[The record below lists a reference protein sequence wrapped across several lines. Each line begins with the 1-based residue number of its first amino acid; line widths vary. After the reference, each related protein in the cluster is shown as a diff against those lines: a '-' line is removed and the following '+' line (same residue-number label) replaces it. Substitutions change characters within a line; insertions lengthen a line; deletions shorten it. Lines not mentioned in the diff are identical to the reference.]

1 MQDLDFEKELKQAE
15 EKLEK
20 NTSQIKFTRKNI
32 KRLQDYMC
40 KTIKNEEGFEKNVDE
55 FKTRLHQEYNNVL
68 QEYKKISG
76 TRILQK
82 QVYALKTINNN
93 PYILDKV
100 YKKLEKRKLS
110 NINFENK
117 IRKLK
122 GTEEEFEENE
132 IAAQLQWIRREDNKI
147 NQEVIEVYRK
157 ICNEKNIEKRKKYK
171 EILKKRL
178 KNEKDLEYL
187 EIFSADTEKEKL
199 RRSLKIREKSIE
211 ELMLNLQ
218 KQQLKQAGEFFKN
231 NKMLE
236 DLTKFQNTDYRN
248 LNIPEMQYSTRKKRS
263 EKDITVEEIFEDKY
277 IDSLNSIQLAILNAF
292 WQNRFSKKVTEL
304 GRILF
309 ISDTLNFWE
318 NYKSRDLISSENIKN
333 VLLKEEICDKIFEQ
347 IKGDTEEKIKEEN
360 VTYSIVN
367 TDVLSQQIKQEYEEY
382 FNSKIPHIEN
392 NLVVDMKLGEDK
404 RNLENL
410 LYHNKA
416 TMVQELF
423 LGIEHNPKITN
434 WGLIPENNTNIAKK
448 ENIKEKKRILIGIDY
463 PGFNMPLRLH
473 VNREAIVK
481 LLKIRK
487 NNTVIPIYVGDN
499 TDFRYKGKN
508 LTTKL
513 FMPLTEDGEDA
524 IIKANKNISA
534 VDSRYG
540 YIRHL
545 GNLITKK
552 VKSISKIY
560 PNKYI
565 DLESGLEGIKTRDNN
580 FVPDNITIDEKTKM
594 I

>member
-1 MQDLDFEKELKQAE
+1 
-15 EKLEK
+15 
-20 NTSQIKFTRKNI
+20 
-32 KRLQDYMC
+32 
-40 KTIKNEEGFEKNVDE
+40 
-55 FKTRLHQEYNNVL
+55 
-68 QEYKKISG
+68 
-76 TRILQK
+76 
-82 QVYALKTINNN
+82 
-93 PYILDKV
+93 
-100 YKKLEKRKLS
+100 
-110 NINFENK
+110 
-117 IRKLK
+117 
-122 GTEEEFEENE
+122 
-132 IAAQLQWIRREDNKI
+132 
-147 NQEVIEVYRK
+147 
-157 ICNEKNIEKRKKYK
+157 
-171 EILKKRL
+171 
-178 KNEKDLEYL
+178 
-187 EIFSADTEKEKL
+187 
-199 RRSLKIREKSIE
+199 
-211 ELMLNLQ
+211 
-218 KQQLKQAGEFFKN
+218 
-231 NKMLE
+231 
-236 DLTKFQNTDYRN
+236 
-248 LNIPEMQYSTRKKRS
+248 
-263 EKDITVEEIFEDKY
+263 
-277 IDSLNSIQLAILNAF
+277 
-292 WQNRFSKKVTEL
+292 
-304 GRILF
+304 
-309 ISDTLNFWE
+309 
-318 NYKSRDLISSENIKN
+318 
-333 VLLKEEICDKIFEQ
+333 
-347 IKGDTEEKIKEEN
+347 
-360 VTYSIVN
+360 
-367 TDVLSQQIKQEYEEY
+367 
-382 FNSKIPHIEN
+382 
-392 NLVVDMKLGEDK
+392 MKLGEDK

>member
-333 VLLKEEICDKIFEQ
+333 VLLKPRLDIF
-347 IKGDTEEKIKEEN
+347 
-360 VTYSIVN
+360 
-367 TDVLSQQIKQEYEEY
+367 
-382 FNSKIPHIEN
+382 
-392 NLVVDMKLGEDK
+392 LVI
-404 RNLENL
+404 N
-410 LYHNKA
+410 H
-416 TMVQELF
+416 
-423 LGIEHNPKITN
+423 
-434 WGLIPENNTNIAKK
+434 LIN
-448 ENIKEKKRILIGIDY
+448 
-463 PGFNMPLRLH
+463 
-473 VNREAIVK
+473 
-481 LLKIRK
+481 
-487 NNTVIPIYVGDN
+487 
-499 TDFRYKGKN
+499 
-508 LTTKL
+508 
-513 FMPLTEDGEDA
+513 
-524 IIKANKNISA
+524 
-534 VDSRYG
+534 
-540 YIRHL
+540 
-545 GNLITKK
+545 
-552 VKSISKIY
+552 
-560 PNKYI
+560 
-565 DLESGLEGIKTRDNN
+565 
-580 FVPDNITIDEKTKM
+580 
-594 I
+594 